1 MCNKCKNGD
10 TPRAVHFNGNF
21 QNRRPDIP
29 NDGTNLC
36 IDRNGESTCLP
47 SSWKVLLME
56 EIRLTSWG
64 WFPLFT
70 RFYTS
75 QVVVWDFWTINRSI
89 GSPLISWHSF
99 RPLTLRSMPGMLGD
113 SLPFTGLHTRWGSHI
128 FVPLGV
134 MHHDTCRW
142 VRMILLVDEILHH
155 FFCTLRLTLV
165 LPLWMTQ
172 ILHHLNDKRHPNI
185 ELRGQGDALTCP
197 SFPSKSWCRILST
210 NRIVWFNVC
219 MYVVCLMT
227 FTMTIAGSV
236 SVHKVEYILL
246 ELAITSKEST

>member
-64 WFPLFT
+64 WYFSHYLQGFIHPRWLFGI
-70 RFYTS
+70 S
-75 QVVVWDFWTINRSI
+75 SINSSI
-89 GSPLISWHSF
+89 GNPLISWHSF

-113 SLPFTGLHTRWGSHI
+113 SQPFTGLHTRRGSHI
-128 FVPLGV
+128 FCPVGGDAPWYLSLGTYDTVGGRNPAPLF
-134 MHHDTCRW
+134 
-142 VRMILLVDEILHH
+142 LHPK
-155 FFCTLRLTLV
+155 TNPRT
-165 LPLWMTQ
+165 PS
-172 ILHHLNDKRHPNI
+172 LNDPNPAPPQWQKAPQHWTT
-185 ELRGQGDALTCP
+185 GFKG
-197 SFPSKSWCRILST
+197 
-210 NRIVWFNVC
+210 
-219 MYVVCLMT
+219 M
-227 FTMTIAGSV
+227 
-236 SVHKVEYILL
+236 H
-246 ELAITSKEST
+246 